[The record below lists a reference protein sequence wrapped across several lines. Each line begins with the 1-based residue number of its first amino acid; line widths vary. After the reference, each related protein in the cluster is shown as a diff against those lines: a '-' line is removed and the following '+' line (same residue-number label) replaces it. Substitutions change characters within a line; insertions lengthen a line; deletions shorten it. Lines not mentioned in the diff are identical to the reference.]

1 MNSLSRRPS
10 VTANGRDVVLRL
22 STTGLPDFN
31 VTPSAMRSHSDTKN
45 AILYLPLSQGKAKE
59 TRRWASL
66 PIEKCVV
73 RARSLGG
80 RDALRARDGHTAS
93 TAVVFKREVTAL
105 TLASILYLVFLFV
118 SE

>member
-1 MNSLSRRPS
+1 MLKFHHFSGWPPL
-10 VTANGRDVVLRL
+10 
-22 STTGLPDFN
+22 TGPI
-31 VTPSAMRSHSDTKN
+31 AKMRSHSDTKN